1 MLEAV
6 EEVIVSEMV
15 QQAEGGELLIQVEEA
30 ALAQML
36 EVEVEVEVEVEE
48 QVQMW
53 VAAAAELVQTL
64 EVVVV

>member
-1 MLEAV
+1 VQTLEAV

-15 QQAEGGELLIQVEEA
+15 HQGEGGERLIQAEEA

-36 EVEVEVEVEVEE
+36 EVEVEE

-53 VAAAAELVQTL
+53 AAVAAAELVQT
-64 EVVVV
+64 